1 MDYTGYLLVGTF
13 PVASAEPVEDEL
25 LAVFRDDILQVRPVP
40 AEQYEQYMSV
50 TGPEIE
56 SAVFRAPG
64 PVIADRLDA
73 MGMDAASV
81 LADLDRTL
89 KGAAEPATEA
99 DLAEYGDEARA
110 SVRAEEELLSAMSA
124 QDWVAR
130 LAATP
135 DDPDAVY
142 DKSPGSRGWL
152 VNLLDSEDG
161 WDTLRRLRAILL
173 AFPDADVTIDVTW
186 LGEYGWR
193 ESEPTALA
201 SNAQAAVRD
210 KTTVHAPV
218 IVLTEG
224 TTDAEFLS
232 TALSVLH
239 PHLTDLVRFL
249 DYAPGAVKGGE
260 HVRFQRMR
268 DAGGQVAVLGQH
280 AGRQDEH
287 LLEGRRPRLDL
298 QHLYLPSGLISTV
311 IHPPIM
317 PPGGRGLRPE
327 ARQPEVVIRPRD
339 SRQKRMT

>member
-1 MDYTGYLLVGTF
+1 
-13 PVASAEPVEDEL
+13 
-25 LAVFRDDILQVRPVP
+25 
-40 AEQYEQYMSV
+40 
-50 TGPEIE
+50 
-56 SAVFRAPG
+56 
-64 PVIADRLDA
+64 
-73 MGMDAASV
+73 
-81 LADLDRTL
+81 
-89 KGAAEPATEA
+89 
-99 DLAEYGDEARA
+99 
-110 SVRAEEELLSAMSA
+110 MSA
-124 QDWVAR
+124 QDWVAS

-173 AFPDADVTIDVTW
+173 AFPYADVTIDVTW

-193 ESEPTALA
+193 ESEPAALA

-249 DYAPGAVKGGE
+249 DYERKPEGGAS
-260 HVRFQRMR
+260 
-268 DAGGQVAVLGQH
+268 AVLRAVRAFGVTHRSAHSLASFVRTHERSPSSLMTARVPPSRTAARAWFRPGRARPVPPSSGHNPAPTGNQVTEREGASPAPLPWSALAGNTRVSPGRSCLRHVPLYQAIVRTSHVTDVGGSVSEAMH
-280 AGRQDEH
+280 AES
-287 LLEGRRPRLDL
+287 RRR
-298 QHLYLPSGLISTV
+298 I
-311 IHPPIM
+311 
-317 PPGGRGLRPE
+317 
-327 ARQPEVVIRPRD
+327 
-339 SRQKRMT
+339 